1 NWSGRSN
8 VGGLFGQTVGILG
21 FGEIGA
27 ELARRLRGFAPRGV
41 LYHKRRPLPSHV
53 EAELG
58 ITYATRQ
65 EIVAA
70 SDFLCVLL
78 PYMTETD
85 LSVNEATF
93 AAMKPGAFVVHCGS
107 GSVIDEEALAEAIQ
121 SGHLAGAA
129 LDTFEWEPLR
139 ADNPL
144 VALARDPSANVL
156 LTPHTA
162 ASTLPGGRMDDWVN
176 IQR

>member
-1 NWSGRSN
+1 MSRQNWA
-8 VGGLFGQTVGILG
+8 LPM
-21 FGEIGA
+21 
-27 ELARRLRGFAPRGV
+27 PR
-41 LYHKRRPLPSHV
+41 
-53 EAELG
+53 A
-58 ITYATRQ
+58 Q
-65 EIVAA
+65 EIIAA

-85 LSVNEATF
+85 LSINEETF

-107 GSVIDEEALAEAIQ
+107 GSVIDEEALVVALQ

-144 VALARDPSANVL
+144 VALARDPAANVL

-162 ASTLPGGRMDDWVN
+162 AATLPGGRIADWALFSACWRGKIPCIGWCKGLLEENFPSSGVH
-176 IQR
+176 

>member
-1 NWSGRSN
+1 
-8 VGGLFGQTVGILG
+8 
-21 FGEIGA
+21 
-27 ELARRLRGFAPRGV
+27 
-41 LYHKRRPLPSHV
+41 V

-58 ITYATRQ
+58 ITYATRK
-65 EIVAA
+65 EIIAA
-70 SDFLCVLL
+70 SDILCVLL

-85 LSVNEATF
+85 LSLNEATF

-107 GSVIDEEALAEAIQ
+107 GSVIDEEALAAALQ

-144 VALARDPSANVL
+144 VALARDPAANVL

-162 ASTLPGGRMDDWVN
+162 ASTLPGGRISDWAN
-176 IQR
+176 IQRVLAGEEPFYRLV